1 MQSVRTTQERLTLPG
16 PAGPLEALLERPEK
30 NRRAGLAVVC
40 HPHPQHGGTMQNKV
54 AHTLARGMCALG
66 LSALRFNF
74 RGVGAS
80 AGSFGGG
87 DGELEDALTVLDWG
101 AARHPGERLWL
112 AGFSFGG
119 CIALRASS
127 QRPIERVIAVAPA
140 VDRCG
145 APPGTPTCPWV
156 VVQGLADDVVDPAG
170 VRAWAERTGDAVRL
184 VELEGVDHFFHGR
197 LGVLMDVMEK
207 ELKDAAQALP
217 AAEDGAAS

>member
-1 MQSVRTTQERLTLPG
+1 MHSVRTTQQRLTLPG

-30 NRRAGLAVVC
+30 NRRAGVAVVC

-80 AGSFGGG
+80 AGAFGGG
-87 DGELEDALTVLDWG
+87 AGELEDALGVLDWC
-101 AARHPGERLWL
+101 ASQSPGERLWL

-127 QRPIERVIAVAPA
+127 LRPVERVVAAAPA
-140 VDRCG
+140 IDRCG
-145 APPGTPTCPWV
+145 GPPGAPTCPWV
-156 VVQGLADDVVDPAG
+156 VVQGLADEVVDSAG
-170 VRAWAERTGDAVRL
+170 VRAWAERMGDAVRL
-184 VELEGVDHFFHGR
+184 VELEGVGHFFHGR
-197 LGVLMDVMEK
+197 LGLLMDAMEK
-207 ELKDAAQALP
+207 ELNEAARALP
-217 AAEDGAAS
+217 VAEPAAP